1 VARNVGSRQVTVRG
15 RLQVTGVD
23 DSVTPVAL
31 PTTTIGPMQSVAL
44 DAGAAWQEAADM
56 SNGTPVGLELEHDG
70 APGSLIVS
78 AASVSRD
85 GNQVFQVPLT
95 DPDTLPSSTGGYFW
109 RVEGSRNSVVALKNM
124 TDAPQRYNLEIRY
137 SDGVWGQ
144 GLRTLQPHESVM
156 IDLGS
161 LQQMQTPDRQGRTI
175 PVTATRG
182 QVHWSIG
189 GGRTARGIV
198 GRIEHVDLARWRPGR
213 AIASTSC

>member
-1 VARNVGSRQVTVRG
+1 
-15 RLQVTGVD
+15 
-23 DSVTPVAL
+23 
-31 PTTTIGPMQSVAL
+31 
-44 DAGAAWQEAADM
+44 
-56 SNGTPVGLELEHDG
+56 
-70 APGSLIVS
+70 
-78 AASVSRD
+78 VSRD

-95 DPDTLPSSTGGYFW
+95 DPETLPSSTGGYFW

-144 GLRTLQPHESVM
+144 GLRTLQPHESVV
-156 IDLGS
+156 IDIGS

-198 GRIEHVDLARWRPGR
+198 GRIEHVDLARGVSSAYACPEATNDIFVDAWIDPDLQTIAVGGQR
-213 AIASTSC
+213 ALRGLGTG